1 MRLDLHT
8 VTRQDGA
15 PYDFCIIGGGP
26 AGLTLASALSGG
38 GSSVLL
44 LESGGWPARP
54 ADVDLARA
62 RSVGHPYF
70 PVHTTRVRGL
80 GGTSN
85 HWYHAVG
92 FRARPLDEVDFEAR
106 DAVPHSGW
114 PFGRADLDPYYA
126 RAHEVCRLGPYDYET
141 STWTGGADGPPLPL
155 GPEVVTSVFQLTS
168 TDAFQDLGRRL
179 LDDDET
185 SVLLEATVV
194 ELETGDAADE
204 VGAARVRMP
213 DGAQARVQAK
223 AFVVAAGGIDNAR
236 LLLASR
242 ARRPAGLGN
251 DHDLVGRFFMEHLS
265 VRSGDWRPLDRAHVV
280 GPTPYRAHEVAGTEI
295 HAKLSP
301 SQKEVRERGILNSTF
316 FLDAMDEGRA
326 SPGTLSTVTLKHA
339 LVDRPRPS
347 HLLGHA
353 GTAARHLP
361 DLLRV
366 ARRQLAHR
374 RGRADG
380 FADTLIQL
388 RAMSEQA
395 PNPLSRVTLDSRRD
409 AHGVP
414 MARLDWRLTDLD
426 RRSVREAQDLIDA
439 ALRGAGLGR
448 LENRLGEESPPAE
461 QRGQWH
467 HMGTTRMHDDPR
479 QGVVDADGRVHG
491 MRNLFVAG
499 SSVFPTSGYAN
510 PTLTVVALA
519 LRLADTL
526 RASRW

>member
-1 MRLDLHT
+1 MRLDPHT
-8 VTRQDGA
+8 VTRQEGA

-26 AGLTLASALSGG
+26 AGLTLASALSGS

-44 LESGGWPARP
+44 VESGGWPARP

-106 DAVPHSGW
+106 AAVPHSGW
-114 PFGRADLDPYYA
+114 PFGRSALDPFYA
-126 RAHEVCRLGPYDYET
+126 RAHELCRLGPYDYDAA
-141 STWTGGADGPPLPL
+141 TWTGGANGAALPF

-168 TDAFQDLGRRL
+168 TDAFQDLGSRL
-179 LDDDET
+179 LGDSEVG
-185 SVLLEATVV
+185 VLLEATVIQLEASDAGD
-194 ELETGDAADE
+194 ELS
-204 VGAARVRMP
+204 AARIRLP
-213 DGAQARVQAK
+213 DGSEARVQAR
-223 AFVVAAGGIDNAR
+223 AFVLAAGGIDNAR

-242 ARRPAGLGN
+242 GRRPAGLGN

-265 VRSGDWRPLDRAHVV
+265 VRTGDWRPPDPSYVV
-280 GPTPYRAHEVAGTEI
+280 GPSPYRAHEVDGTEI

-301 SQKEVRERGILNSTF
+301 SQDEVRERGLLNSTF

-326 SPGTLSTVTLKHA
+326 SPGTLSAVTLKHA
-339 LVDRPRPS
+339 LVDRPLPS
-347 HLLGHA
+347 HLPGHV
-353 GTAARHLP
+353 GTTVRHLP

-366 ARRQLAHR
+366 VRRQVAHR
-374 RGRADG
+374 RGRAG
-380 FADTLIQL
+380 RFGDTMIQL

-395 PNPLSRVTLDSRRD
+395 PNPMSRVTLDSRRD
-409 AHGVP
+409 PHGVP
-414 MARLDWRLTDLD
+414 LAKLDWRLTELD
-426 RRSVREAQDLIDA
+426 RHSVRQAQDLIDA
-439 ALRGAGLGR
+439 ALQRAGLGR
-448 LENRLGEESPPAE
+448 LERPLGEEWPPAE

-467 HMGTTRMHDDPR
+467 HMGTTRMHEDPR